1 MSDGG
6 RFTVLVVA
14 KAPVAGVAKT
24 RLCPPLTHAAAADV
38 AAASLLDTLQV
49 ASEAVGLD
57 RSRVVVSITG
67 DLSSA
72 ARRDDVM
79 TALDGCHVVDQ
90 RGSSFAERL
99 VGAHQDAGALA
110 KGSPVVQ
117 IGMDTPQVTATLL
130 RSAAAQ
136 LSGPTGAVI
145 GEAIDGGW
153 WLLALADPS
162 AAAALARVPMSRADT
177 AHLTRE
183 ALQSTGITVFA
194 ASRLSDVDTWQ
205 DAVAVSAEYPNLGF
219 AASVRVYQNATHQQV
234 DR

>member
-1 MSDGG
+1 MSDGAL
-6 RFTVLVVA
+6 FTVLVVA
-14 KAPVAGVAKT
+14 KAPVAGLAKT

-38 AAASLLDTLQV
+38 AAAALLDTLQV

-79 TALDGCHVVDQ
+79 TALDGCQVAHQ

-110 KGSPVVQ
+110 GGLPVVQ
-117 IGMDTPQVTATLL
+117 IGMDTPQVTAALL
-130 RSAAAQ
+130 SSAAAQ
-136 LSGPTGAVI
+136 LSGPTSAVL

-162 AAAALARVPMSRADT
+162 AAAVLARVPMSRADT

-183 ALQSTGITVFA
+183 ALQSTGLTVFA
-194 ASRLSDVDTWQ
+194 ASRLSDVDTWE
-205 DAVAVSAEYPNLGF
+205 DAVAVSNEYPNLGF
-219 AASVRVYQNATHQQV
+219 AASVRAHQKTSHRQF

>member
-6 RFTVLVVA
+6 LFTVLVVA
-14 KAPVAGVAKT
+14 KAPVPGLAKT

-38 AAASLLDTLQV
+38 AAASFLDTLQS

-57 RSRVVVSITG
+57 RSRIVVSMTG

-79 TALDGCHVVDQ
+79 TALDGCHLVDQ
-90 RGSSFAERL
+90 RGSSFAQRL

-110 KGSPVVQ
+110 NGSPVVQ
-117 IGMDTPQVTATLL
+117 IGMDTPHVTAALL
-130 RSAAAQ
+130 SSAAAQ
-136 LSGPTGAVI
+136 LSGPTSAVI

-177 AHLTRE
+177 AHLTRA
-183 ALQSTGITVFA
+183 ALQSTGITVFDTF
-194 ASRLSDVDTWQ
+194 RLSDFDTWE
-205 DAVAVSAEYPNLGF
+205 DAVAVATEYPNLGF
-219 AASVRVYQNATHQQV
+219 AASVRVHQKATDQQV
-234 DR
+234 KR